1 MYDKSCNIF
10 PDEGAVGQVCSEP
23 SQISAISAGSG
34 AVFDRRR
41 NGYRSQNYETK
52 RRYDRLEFKAFGG
65 GYGIVSG
72 TSEFFGNGIRSIAMS
87 YFPMFIELNG
97 RRCLVVGGGG
107 IALHKIR
114 VLKEFGAD
122 VLVVSPTVL
131 PEILELKGV
140 SYRRKSFDRSDLA
153 GQELVVAATDDAEQ
167 NRRIS
172 ELCREKHIPVN
183 AVDQIKDCSFIFPA
197 YLKEGEVVAAFS
209 SI

>member
-1 MYDKSCNIF
+1 
-10 PDEGAVGQVCSEP
+10 
-23 SQISAISAGSG
+23 
-34 AVFDRRR
+34 
-41 NGYRSQNYETK
+41 
-52 RRYDRLEFKAFGG
+52 
-65 GYGIVSG
+65 
-72 TSEFFGNGIRSIAMS
+72 
-87 YFPMFIELNG
+87 MFIELNG

-209 SI
+209 SGGQSGAVSERSDAAGVDAAAFRNGRPPGKDPSESTGGDREAV